1 MLIDLTWTIEEHWR
15 YGKFHREKIQSFE
28 NGNLWQVTGFYL
40 GSHWFSHMDFPRH
53 IGIQY
58 PDSNEFPLDY
68 YNGNASVLNLTKK
81 SVENYGFTSEDLE
94 RACKGRDKLEKIL
107 LLRSDWGLECSHMEK
122 EFWTKAPYLTDDAI
136 DWLRHRGDIN
146 AIAFDFPQDYS
157 IRLLI
162 ERPVGPEEQ
171 KTHSLLLK
179 NNILL
184 IEYLSNFN
192 LIPLDTC
199 EFFCLPL
206 KLDHID
212 GCPVRAVAKV

>member
-1 MLIDLTWTIEEHWR
+1 MLIDLTWPIEKHWR
-15 YGKFHREKIQSFE
+15 YGKFYREEIQSFE
-28 NGNLWQVTGFYL
+28 KGNLWQVTGFYL

-53 IGIQY
+53 TGAQY
-58 PDSNEFPLDY
+58 PDSSAFSLDY
-68 YNGNASVLNLTKK
+68 YNGAASILNLTKT
-81 SVENYGFTSEDLE
+81 SVENYGFTSEDLKY
-94 RACKGRDKLEKIL
+94 ACKKTGKLEKIL

-136 DWLRHRGDIN
+136 DWLQGQDIN
-146 AIAFDFPQDYS
+146 AVAFDFPQDYS

-171 KTHSLLLK
+171 KTHTLLLR

-184 IEYLSNFN
+184 IEYLCNFN
-192 LIPLDTC
+192 SIPSDRC

-206 KLDHID
+206 KLDRID
-212 GCPVRAVAKV
+212 GCPVRAVARV